1 MSSWKF
7 SIPQIKTIESRG
19 SDVPSLY
26 ISPTPLLK
34 YCSSSSKTFC
44 MLQPVNWSKEQFPN
58 DRHIIKPTLLNRD
71 RDHLP
76 SGLNSSYVVAP
87 SYPRQ
92 TEQSAQ
98 IWQKQD
104 GRNINTIK
112 KTISPPNYHRYGFV
126 ATHALGHKAIVV
138 ITGRGLCLHDCIII
152 TLIYIYYA
160 TSKNPSVLNTICFIH
175 STEIM

>member
-7 SIPQIKTIESRG
+7 SIPKIKSIESSG
-19 SDVPSLY
+19 SDLPSLY

-44 MLQPVNWSKEQFPN
+44 MLQPVNWLKEQFPN
-58 DRHIIKPTLLNRD
+58 YRHIIKPTLLNRD
-71 RDHLP
+71 RDHLA
-76 SGLNSSYVVAP
+76 SGLNSSYVVAL

-104 GRNINTIK
+104 GRNINTIM
-112 KTISPPNYHRYGFV
+112 KTISPPNYHHYGFV
-126 ATHALGHKAIVV
+126 ATHALRHKAIVV
-138 ITGRGLCLHDCIII
+138 ITGRGLCLHDCIYI
-152 TLIYIYYA
+152 TLIYIYYT
-160 TSKNPSVLNTICFIH
+160 TSKNPSVLNTICFTH
-175 STEIM
+175 STTLM